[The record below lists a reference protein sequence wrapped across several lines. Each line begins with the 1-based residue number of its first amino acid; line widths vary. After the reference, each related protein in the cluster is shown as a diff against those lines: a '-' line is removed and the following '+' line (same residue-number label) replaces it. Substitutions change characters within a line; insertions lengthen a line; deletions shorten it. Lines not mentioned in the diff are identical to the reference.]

1 METPSHKLFQK
12 DCIGKFLTSDWTK
25 PDMLEKL
32 GEKELYVTCAEKCF
46 RITKDG
52 HDEVQLLQTSQEE
65 ADTRMLLHAKHAST
79 VSVVIIADDT
89 DVLIISLEFS
99 RDITAKLYMRCG
111 TKNRIRYIDIKNL
124 STILGERECVNPSWV
139 CTLTQAVTQ

>member
-1 METPSHKLFQK
+1 LCRQ
-12 DCIGKFLTSDWTK
+12 
-25 PDMLEKL
+25 
-32 GEKELYVTCAEKCF
+32 V
-46 RITKDG
+46 R
-52 HDEVQLLQTSQEE
+52 QTSQKE